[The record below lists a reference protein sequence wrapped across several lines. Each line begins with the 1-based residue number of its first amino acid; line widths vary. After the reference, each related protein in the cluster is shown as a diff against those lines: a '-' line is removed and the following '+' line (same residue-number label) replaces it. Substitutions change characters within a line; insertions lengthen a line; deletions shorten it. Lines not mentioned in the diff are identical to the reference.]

1 MAINIDHRTYW
12 QYYCSLLKKKHI
24 ILFTFLKVNDYNLLY
39 LKLSFFLLSF
49 ALYLTINAF
58 FFTDKTMNKLY
69 IDNGSY
75 NFIFQIPQIILSSLI
90 STVINVLLRLLSLSE
105 RNILLIKKEN
115 KIKLLEKRGL
125 KIKKCLKNQFI
136 IFFIIT
142 FSLLFFFWYFI
153 SCFCAVYKNT
163 QKALLKDTLFSYALS
178 MLYPFIIYL
187 LPGLFRIPALKT
199 KDKLCLYEIGN
210 LLSLI

>member
-1 MAINIDHRTYW
+1 MAI
-12 QYYCSLLKKKHI
+12 SLLKKKHI
-24 ILFTFLKVNDYNLLY
+24 IIFTFLKVNDYNILY
-39 LKLSFFLLSF
+39 LKLSLFLLSF

-125 KIKKCLKNQFI
+125 EIKKCLKNQFI
-136 IFFIIT
+136 IFFILS

-187 LPGLFRIPALKT
+187 LPGLFRIPALKA